1 MTDITDAEARILASW
16 QRNGA
21 PWTRAVRDGAIAS
34 RVLAT
39 NAAVVAAVL
48 ALAPRRVLDVGCGEG
63 WLARELASHGL
74 DVTGVDAVPALVDD
88 ARAGGGGRFEV
99 MDYEALAAGALGARF
114 DLAVCNFSLIGGA
127 SVDALVA
134 AMPRLLE
141 PGGMFIVQTLHP
153 LEACGAQPYR
163 DGWREGS
170 WAGFDDTFRD
180 PAPWFFRTLESWI
193 ALLRSSCL
201 VVEAV
206 REPLHPRTGRP
217 ASLIL
222 VARNPAS

>member
-1 MTDITDAEARILASW
+1 MTDIADAEARILASW

-39 NAAVVAAVL
+39 NAAIVACVL
-48 ALAPRRVLDVGCGEG
+48 ALAPRRVLDIGCGEG
-63 WLARELASHGL
+63 WLARELAAHGL

-88 ARAGGGGRFEV
+88 ARAAGVGRFEV
-99 MDYEALAAGALGARF
+99 MDYEALAAGVLGERF

-141 PGGMFIVQTLHP
+141 PGGVFVVQTLHP

-180 PAPWFFRTLESWI
+180 PAPWYFRTLESWI

-206 REPLHPRTGRP
+206 REPLHPQTGRP